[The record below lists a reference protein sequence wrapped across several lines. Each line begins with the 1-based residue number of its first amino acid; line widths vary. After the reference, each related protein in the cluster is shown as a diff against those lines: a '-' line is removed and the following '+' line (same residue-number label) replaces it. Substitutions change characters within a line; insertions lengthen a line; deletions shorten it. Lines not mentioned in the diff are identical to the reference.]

1 MPKPEDNN
9 GDPSSPTR
17 RTPVDKNAKNIKDDD
32 QDNVFVKVKVAEARQ
47 LDVGRTIIRID
58 NDIMSKLDL
67 KTGDIVLIEGKKVT
81 AAIAWPSYPQDQGLG
96 IARIDGRIRKNAAI
110 TLSEDIKIRKAKKI
124 PAKSVVLAPTNTKLR
139 SDSRF
144 ESFVKR
150 KMLNLPVTK
159 GDTIYISIGI
169 SHELS
174 FNVVNS
180 RPSGSVI
187 IKQNTTLHISENPV
201 ELETPSG
208 IPIITY
214 EDIGGLDEEIQA
226 IREMVELPLKH
237 PELFKRLGIDPP
249 KGVLLRGSPGCGKTL
264 LAKAVANESEAYF
277 ISINGPEV
285 MSKFYGESE
294 KRLRSLFKDAEDNA
308 PSILFIDE
316 LDAIAPKREEVTGEV
331 ERRVVAQLL
340 ALMDG
345 LHARGRVVI
354 IGATNRPNA
363 IDPALRRPGRFD
375 REIEIKIPSY
385 KGRLEILQIHTR
397 GMPLCT
403 EGKDK
408 VDLEK
413 IATTTHGY
421 VGADLA
427 ALCREAA
434 MRCLRKHLPKINL
447 EEDTIDPDMLE
458 TIVVMMDDFK
468 EAMKNIQPSAIREVL
483 IEIPKVHWDMVGGLE
498 KTKRELKEAVEW
510 PLKNPDSFKRMG
522 ISPPKGILLFG
533 PPGCGKTLLAR
544 AVATESEANF
554 ISVKGPEVLSKW
566 VGESEKA
573 IREIFR
579 KARSA
584 SPCIVFFDEFDS
596 IVPQRG
602 MRVGDSGVSER
613 IISQF
618 LTELDGIQQSGD
630 IVIIAATNRPDI
642 LDPAIIRPG
651 RFDRLT
657 FVPPPDEKERLSIFK
672 IFTKGM
678 PLTEDVN
685 LNELARKTAGFSG
698 ADIKGFCR
706 EAAIR
711 ALRDNIHA
719 RKVKMK
725 HFLAVFDDIHASIT
739 PEMEKYYDKVKD
751 QLLSR
756 KTGKLHPSNE
766 PLFT

>member
-1 MPKPEDNN
+1 D
-9 GDPSSPTR
+9 
-17 RTPVDKNAKNIKDDD
+17 
-32 QDNVFVKVKVAEARQ
+32 
-47 LDVGRTIIRID
+47 
-58 NDIMSKLDL
+58 
-67 KTGDIVLIEGKKVT
+67 
-81 AAIAWPSYPQDQGLG
+81 
-96 IARIDGRIRKNAAI
+96 
-110 TLSEDIKIRKAKKI
+110 KI
-124 PAKSVVLAPTNTKLR
+124 PAKSVVLAPTSTKLR
-139 SDSRF
+139 ADSRF

-150 KMLNLPVTK
+150 KMLNLPVTE
-159 GDTIYISIGI
+159 GDTIFISIGI
-169 SHELS
+169 NREFS
-174 FNVVNS
+174 FMIVNT
-180 RPSGSVI
+180 RPSGKSVTI
-187 IKQNTTLHISENPV
+187 NQSTALHISENPI
-201 ELETPSG
+201 EEEAPG

-214 EDIGGLDEEIQA
+214 EDIGGLDEEVQS

-237 PELFKRLGIDPP
+237 PALFKKLGIDPP
-249 KGVLLRGSPGCGKTL
+249 KGILLRGSPGCGKTL
-264 LAKAVANESEAYF
+264 LAKAVANESEAHF

-294 KRLRSLFKDAEDNA
+294 KRLRTLFKDAEENA

-316 LDAIAPKREEVTGEV
+316 LDAIAPKREDVTGEV

-345 LHARGRVVI
+345 LHGRGRVII

-375 REIEIKIPSY
+375 REIEIKIPSFG
-385 KGRLEILQIHTR
+385 GRMEILQIHTR
-397 GMPLCT
+397 GMPLST
-403 EGKDK
+403 DDNDR
-408 VDLEK
+408 VDLEL

-434 MRCLRKHLPKINL
+434 MRCLRRYLPKINL
-447 EEDTIDPDMLE
+447 EDDSIDPEVLDS
-458 TIVVMMDDFK
+458 IVVTMDDFR
-468 EAMKNIQPSAIREVL
+468 EAIKNIQPSAIREVL

-498 KTKRELKEAVEW
+498 ETKGELKEAVEW
-510 PLKNPDSFKRMG
+510 PLKNPESFRRMG
-522 ISPPKGILLFG
+522 INPPKGILLFG

-579 KARSA
+579 KARTA
-584 SPCIVFFDEFDS
+584 SPCIIFLDEFDS
-596 IVPQRG
+596 IVPLRG
-602 MRVGDSGVSER
+602 MRSGDSGVTER

-618 LTELDGIQQSGD
+618 LTELDGIQQTGD

-657 FVPPPDEKERLSIFK
+657 YVPPPGDRERKEILE
-672 IFTKGM
+672 IFTKSM
-678 PLTEDVN
+678 PLAEDVN
-685 LNELARKTAGFSG
+685 LDDLAKKTKGFSG
-698 ADIKGFCR
+698 ADIEGFCR

-711 ALRDNIHA
+711 ALRDDIHA
-719 RKVKMK
+719 EEVRMK
-725 HFLAVFDDIHASIT
+725 HFLGVFEDIHASIT
-739 PEMEKYYDKVKD
+739 DDMMNYYEKMKER
-751 QLLSR
+751 LLSR
-756 KTGKLHPSNE
+756 KTGRSQGGE

>member
-1 MPKPEDNN
+1 MVDSDPEASDN
-9 GDPSSPTR
+9 GKDSS
-17 RTPVDKNAKNIKDDD
+17 A
-32 QDNVFVKVKVAEARQ
+32 DNLKEFFKLKVVEARQ
-47 LDVGRTIIRID
+47 RDVGRSIIR
-58 NDIMSKLDL
+58 LDKETMDAL
-67 KTGDIVLIEGKKVT
+67 GIKTGDIVEIEGKKKS

-96 IARIDGRIRKNAAI
+96 ITRIDGRIRKNASVS
-110 TLSEDIKIRKAKKI
+110 LGEEIKVTKADKI
-124 PAKSVVLAPTNTKLR
+124 PAKSVVLAPTSTKLR
-139 SDSRF
+139 ADSRF

-150 KMLNLPVTK
+150 KMLNLPVTE
-159 GDTIYISIGI
+159 GDTIFISIGI
-169 SHELS
+169 NREFS
-174 FNVVNS
+174 FMIVNT
-180 RPSGSVI
+180 RPSGKSVTI
-187 IKQNTTLHISENPV
+187 NQSTALHISENPI
-201 ELETPSG
+201 EDEAPG

-214 EDIGGLDEEIQA
+214 EDIGGLDEEVQS

-237 PELFKRLGIDPP
+237 PALFKKLGIDPP
-249 KGVLLRGSPGCGKTL
+249 KGILLRGSPGCGKTL
-264 LAKAVANESEAYF
+264 LAKAVANESEAHF

-294 KRLRSLFKDAEDNA
+294 KRLRTLFKDAEENA

-316 LDAIAPKREEVTGEV
+316 LDAIAPKREDVTGEV

-345 LHARGRVVI
+345 LHGRGRVII

-375 REIEIKIPSY
+375 REIEIKIPSFG
-385 KGRLEILQIHTR
+385 GRMEILQIHTR
-397 GMPLCT
+397 GMPLST
-403 EGKDK
+403 DDNDR
-408 VDLEK
+408 VDLEL

-434 MRCLRKHLPKINL
+434 MRCLRRYLPKINL
-447 EEDTIDPDMLE
+447 EDDTIDPEVLDS
-458 TIVVMMDDFK
+458 IVVTMDDFR
-468 EAMKNIQPSAIREVL
+468 EAIKNIQPSAIREVL

-498 KTKRELKEAVEW
+498 ETKGELKEAVEW
-510 PLKNPDSFKRMG
+510 PLKNPESFRRMG
-522 ISPPKGILLFG
+522 INPPKGILLFG

-579 KARSA
+579 KARTA
-584 SPCIVFFDEFDS
+584 SPCIIFLDEFDS
-596 IVPQRG
+596 IVPLRG
-602 MRVGDSGVSER
+602 LRSGDSGVTER

-618 LTELDGIQQSGD
+618 LTELDGIQQTGD

-657 FVPPPDEKERLSIFK
+657 YVPPPGDGERKEILE
-672 IFTKGM
+672 IFTKSM
-678 PLTEDVN
+678 PLADDVN
-685 LNELARKTAGFSG
+685 LDELARKTRGFSG
-698 ADIKGFCR
+698 ADIEGFCR

-711 ALRDNIHA
+711 ALRDDIHA
-719 RKVKMK
+719 EDVRMK
-725 HFLAVFDDIHASIT
+725 HFLGVFEDIHASISDD
-739 PEMEKYYDKVKD
+739 MMNYYEKMKER
-751 QLLSR
+751 LLSR
-756 KTGKLHPSNE
+756 KTGRSQGGE